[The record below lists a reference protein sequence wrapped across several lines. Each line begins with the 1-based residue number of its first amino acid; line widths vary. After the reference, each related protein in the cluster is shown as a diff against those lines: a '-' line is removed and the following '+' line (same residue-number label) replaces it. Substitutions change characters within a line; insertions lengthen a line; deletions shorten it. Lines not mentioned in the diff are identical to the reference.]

1 MPGKSAAAVAL
12 PALEKAEVSSLIR
25 NFSTKS
31 SHYLSLMDS
40 GTPPASSRS
49 TRRALSVCRA
59 SLRHSLADG

>member
-1 MPGKSAAAVAL
+1 MPSKSAAAVAL
-12 PALEKAEVSSLIR
+12 PALEKAEVSSYDPKL
-25 NFSTKS
+25 FHT
-31 SHYLSLMDS
+31 HYLSLMDS